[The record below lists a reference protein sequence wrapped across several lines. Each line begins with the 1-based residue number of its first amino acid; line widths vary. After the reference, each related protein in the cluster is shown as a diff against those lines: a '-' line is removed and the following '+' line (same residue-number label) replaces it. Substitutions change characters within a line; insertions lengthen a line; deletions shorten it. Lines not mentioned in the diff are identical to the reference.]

1 MISNAGYLAIATAI
15 GLALAS
21 PASAENFEQGSDAQ
35 LHGIQLAAND
45 GHDHGKDDHDHGK
58 GGHDHRKDHGHEDK
72 SHFEAKSFAS
82 VKEAWAFIAT
92 ATADAEKLLADGKVE
107 PIHELAEHLGSA
119 VHTLEDKSD
128 MVTDDVKTKLAAA
141 LKQLDKAADDLHHS
155 AEGKDAD
162 GTTLNLKKVKGLLPL
177 VQSLYPAGAL

>member
-1 MISNAGYLAIATAI
+1 MIGKIGSLSVAAAV
-15 GLALAS
+15 GLALAI
-21 PASAENFEQGSDAQ
+21 PAHADDYDRGRPDKH
-35 LHGIQLAAND
+35 HGVHVAANE
-45 GHDHGKDDHDHGK
+45 GHDHGKDGHDHG
-58 GGHDHRKDHGHEDK
+58 KDHGHEDK
-72 SHFEAKSFAS
+72 SHFEAKTFAS

-92 ATADAEKLLADGKVE
+92 AAADAEKLLADGKLE
-107 PIHELAEHLGSA
+107 PIHELAEHIGSA

-128 MVTDDVKTKLAAA
+128 MVTGDAKTKLAAA
-141 LKQLDKAADDLHHS
+141 LKQLDRTADDLHHS

>member
-1 MISNAGYLAIATAI
+1 MISNTGYLAIATAI

-21 PASAENFEQGSDAQ
+21 PVSAENLEHGRGGQ
-35 LHGIQLAAND
+35 LHGIQLAAN
-45 GHDHGKDDHDHGK
+45 DDHDHGK
-58 GGHDHRKDHGHEDK
+58 GGHDHGKDHGHEDK

-82 VKEAWAFIAT
+82 VKEAWSFIAS
-92 ATADAEKLLADGKVE
+92 ATADAEKLLADGKLE
-107 PIHELAEHLGSA
+107 PIHELAEHIGSA

-128 MVTDDVKTKLAAA
+128 MVTDDAKTKLAAA

-162 GTTLNLKKVKGLLPL
+162 GAALNLKKVKGLLPL